1 MAAPE
6 ITWPSDPVTQLPELP
21 WIPLGGAN
29 PQEQQAPAVDS
40 VYNRQDPT
48 PAPDQP
54 SAPSKPTP
62 EEVAEQRRKES
73 AAKAAAEFRAKARQL
88 TRTSRYAMGAV
99 IAISA
104 IITAFGS
111 GNAHD
116 LFSAHHTGEPWSWF
130 PYPALEAGLIVE
142 IQIGGFLGEHK
153 KIVVFWGAALR
164 FVTAL
169 AAITL
174 CFYGPAE
181 QNDWAGACIHAIGPF
196 VQFFLAE
203 YLAHARAQFRAAIDD
218 LTALADG
225 RTKAADAD
233 LLSRTSESAAS
244 AKERTKRRAE
254 KRPAARKSG
263 PSASSTADGRAVSS
277 SANAGGSRPS
287 ALDPSVD
294 DDLLV
299 RARAAA
305 DQLLASNQR
314 LNRDNL
320 VQAIRAGGGTCP
332 NKVAGTVLATVRAER
347 GGPDLRPIA
356 QQGA

>member
-1 MAAPE
+1 MTANE
-6 ITWPSDPVTQLPELP
+6 IRWPTDPATQLPELS
-21 WIPLGGAN
+21 WIPLGGTTTPEQHQRADDTVYQPPA
-29 PQEQQAPAVDS
+29 PQEPA
-40 VYNRQDPT
+40 Q
-48 PAPDQP
+48 
-54 SAPSKPTP
+54 SAQPTP
-62 EEVAEQRRKES
+62 EEIAEKRRKAS
-73 AAKAAAEFRAKARQL
+73 AARAAAEFRAKAKQL
-88 TRTSRYAMGAV
+88 TRTSRIAMGAV
-99 IAISA
+99 ILISA

-153 KIVVFWGAALR
+153 KTVVFWGAALR
-164 FVTAL
+164 LVTAL

-218 LTALADG
+218 LNALADG

-233 LLSRTSESAAS
+233 LLSRTAESANS
-244 AKERTKRRAE
+244 AKDRTKKRAE
-254 KRPAARKSG
+254 RRPSTGKSR
-263 PSASSTADGRAVSS
+263 PSASSATDGRGASTPTAAA
-277 SANAGGSRPS
+277 SASPA

-294 DDLLV
+294 EDLLV

-305 DQLLASNQR
+305 DHVIKSGDR

-320 VQAIRAGGGTCP
+320 VRAIRAGGGTCP
-332 NKVAGTVLATVRAER
+332 NKVAGTVLAIVRAEH
-347 GGPDLRPIA
+347 GAPDLRPIA